1 MGLVV
6 TRQRCKDNG
15 PTASAAVEIRMMFD
29 DQRSGNFVV
38 ADGHFERSG
47 SGSDPFRTGSPNNVD
62 SEPRTGPMVQF
73 SPSPEPWTGP
83 RSGSARFRFEPRF

>member
-6 TRQRCKDNG
+6 TKKRRKDNG

-38 ADGHFERSG
+38 ADGRFERSG
-47 SGSDPFRTGSPNNVD
+47 SPPALNL
-62 SEPRTGPMVQF
+62 GPDHGQVRQ
-73 SPSPEPWTGP
+73 G
-83 RSGSARFRFEPRF
+83 SGSNQGSEQNLTTPRYDQYENLYLPGAVG